1 MKPESKLKIEAGL
14 WGAASGA
21 VVAIVIG
28 FAWGGW
34 TTAGGTQE
42 KTDEALLASRAA
54 ICVAQFLNAPNHQE
68 NLDELTKLRSW
79 DRRGFIEKGGWDK
92 MPGQKEANYQVSR
105 ACVDGLE
112 LVMKK

>member
-1 MKPESKLKIEAGL
+1 MKPDTKLTIQAAI
-14 WGAASGA
+14 WGAVGGA
-21 VVAIVIG
+21 AAAIVIG

-34 TTAGGTQE
+34 ETATATQE

-54 ICVAQFLNAPNHQE
+54 ICVAQFMNEPNHQE
-68 NLDELTKLRSW
+68 NLDELKKIRSW
-79 DRRGFIEKGGWDK
+79 DRRKFVEKGGWDK

-112 LVMKK
+112 LLMEK